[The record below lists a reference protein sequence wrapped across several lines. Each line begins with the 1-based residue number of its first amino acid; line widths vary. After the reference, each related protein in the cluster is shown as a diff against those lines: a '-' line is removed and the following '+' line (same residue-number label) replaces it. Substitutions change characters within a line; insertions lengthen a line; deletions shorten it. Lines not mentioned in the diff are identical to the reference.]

1 MKHGS
6 IRDRLEQLGLTLKSK
21 AFIRV
26 APTKTSNLPPNFLE
40 SKVNLI
46 EKWTSKIKELNPD
59 IKLPEI
65 KRVLQPWE
73 TPRGGDRFRI
83 IKIFFKSKTGLAAM
97 KDLMH
102 GSKLDLVDSLPTEL
116 ERFRDKMYVTLPH
129 FREKPLIH
137 GC

>member
-1 MKHGS
+1 M
-6 IRDRLEQLGLTLKSK
+6 
-21 AFIRV
+21 
-26 APTKTSNLPPNFLE
+26 E

-46 EKWTSKIKELNPD
+46 EKWTTNIKELNPN
-59 IKLPEI
+59 ITLPEI
-65 KRVLQPWE
+65 KRVLPAWE

-83 IKIFFKSKTGLAAM
+83 IKIFFKSKTGLVAM

-102 GSKLDLVDSLPTEL
+102 GSKLDLVDGLPTEL
-116 ERFRDKMYVTLPH
+116 ERFRDKIYVTLPN